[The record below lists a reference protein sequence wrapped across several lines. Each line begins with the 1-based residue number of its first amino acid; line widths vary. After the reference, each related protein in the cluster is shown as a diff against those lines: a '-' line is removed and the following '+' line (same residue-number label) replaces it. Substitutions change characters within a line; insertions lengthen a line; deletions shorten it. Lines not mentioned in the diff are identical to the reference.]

1 MSKFQIGTKV
11 LHLDSGQHGTVIEV
25 MPPRRGRQFYSV
37 SWPNGISDELEVS
50 LVLDCDIS
58 NPFERCAN
66 GIFGTY
72 SEYAKKN
79 TSFKIKNSNN
89 STISSL
95 KASKTLFRAYQF
107 KPLLKFLNSPNR
119 RLLVADEVGLGK
131 TIEAGH
137 VMLELKARHELKN
150 VLIICP
156 KSLQEKWKEE
166 LMDKF
171 GLTFRVYETG
181 KELIS
186 DLEEQRGNVHAIVNY
201 EKIRMKPDE
210 EDDEAENENN
220 EENAHNKDKKNAKDK
235 KNKKKKREKD
245 PKKNFIDFLTVKGCN
260 FSFVLCDEAHK
271 MRNSNTQTYKGAEV
285 IMSLADATVFLT
297 ATPIMIST
305 ENLYNLLHLLDNTRY
320 FNYQIFDNLL
330 EQNKPFVRAITE
342 LNHNVPLSTIADNLD
357 NAVIR
362 TRYSAD
368 ETEIYLEET
377 TVGENFEKDPL
388 YHEILELLNGEDSLA
403 VRARLQYLLS
413 SMSIMN
419 NVFSRTRKR
428 EITTDYSQAE
438 RKPHPKLVVLTDDE
452 QEKFDEVIDEY
463 IEDNSYYDEE
473 GELVMRK
480 GAPLGLIQ
488 KKRQVASSVYGYLN
502 TDEDLDNGIDQFADR
517 PDSKIDLLVEII
529 EEVFK
534 HGTQKLVVFALF
546 RKTLKY
552 VQIRLKQ
559 KGYGCLM
566 IHGLI
571 ENRHEILD
579 KFKNDPHSHILLS
592 SEVGSEGLDMQF
604 CNSMVNYDL
613 PWNPMVVEQRIGRI
627 DRFGQKSPVV
637 NIYNLVV
644 EGSIQ
649 EDIYTKLLDRIGI
662 FRDTI
667 GDLEAI
673 LDATITEGGT
683 VTIQDLYNRLEKEL
697 YTCKLTKEE
706 IDNKIEEVRRAI
718 QNEREEIKH
727 LEEGLT
733 NTLTNDAYF
742 KDEINRIISNNAYVT
757 EIELIN
763 YIKSVIRQELT
774 TCDLVEVKDS
784 VYDFKMPLSNNK
796 VLRNFLDSYPPSGEE
811 AVAAHHRFIAETID
825 KDTLRIT
832 FNQQKAYDDRSL
844 IYLNI
849 YHPIIQACLNYFTKR
864 DDRTKTTFCY
874 AIQDTEKEF
883 DGKLYFLAVYPLST
897 HRLVQ
902 GVEKRTETLLPLLY
916 DVKND
921 SIVEDKEVAN
931 KIFSKSQ
938 SQGIEH
944 NASSNDINQETVANM
959 RYDFAEAISKEIKK
973 KVSELQKQ
981 AESDRFR
988 TEQQTLEYYKTR
1000 IANYH
1005 KSIEDQEYLLDALQ
1019 YEYYDKPEIR
1029 DKKRRG
1035 IEGAIRLFNANIAQL
1050 EKDRDLHLEMI
1061 NRDPEINIE
1070 IEHDKLLINLVYII

>member
-1 MSKFQIGTKV
+1 MPKFTVGCGV
-11 LHLDSGQHGTVIEV
+11 VHLETGQHGTIIEIY
-25 MPPRRGRQFYSV
+25 PPRRGRQLYKV
-37 SWPNGISDELEVS
+37 GWQNGTNDELEVS
-50 LVLDCDIS
+50 LAMDCDIS
-58 NPFERCAN
+58 DPFERCAN
-66 GIFGTY
+66 GLFGSY

-79 TSFKIKNSNN
+79 TTFKIRNSNN

-137 VMLELKARHELKN
+137 VMLELKARRELKN
-150 VLIICP
+150 VLIVCP

-166 LMDKF
+166 LLEKF
-171 GLTFRVYETG
+171 GLLFHIYDSS
-181 KELIS
+181 KDLIS
-186 DLEEQRGNVHAIVNY
+186 ELEEQRGNVHAIVNY
-201 EKIRMKPDE
+201 EKIRMKRDDE
-210 EDDEAENENN
+210 EDDDEKAEGKGK
-220 EENAHNKDKKNAKDK
+220 A
-235 KNKKKKREKD
+235 KKKKREKD
-245 PKKNFIDFLTVKGCN
+245 PKKNFIDFLAVKGCN
-260 FSFVLCDEAHK
+260 FSLVLCDEAHK
-271 MRNSNTQTYKGAEV
+271 MRNNNTQTYRGAEV
-285 IMSLADATVFLT
+285 IMSYADAAIFLT

-330 EQNKPFVRAITE
+330 EQNKPFVWAITE
-342 LNHNVPLSTIADNLD
+342 LNHNVPLGTIAENLN
-357 NAVIR
+357 NAVIC
-362 TRYSAD
+362 TRFSAD
-368 ETEIYLEET
+368 ETEIYSDET
-377 TVGENFEKDPL
+377 TVGERFNTDPL
-388 YHEILELLNGEDSLA
+388 YQEIIELLNGEDSLS

-438 RKPHPKLVVLTDDE
+438 RSPHPKLVVLTDDE
-452 QEKFDEVIDEY
+452 QEEFDAVIEEY

-473 GELVMRK
+473 EDEMVMRK

-502 TDEDLDNGIDQFADR
+502 EEKDLDNGIDAFSHL
-517 PDSKIDLLVEII
+517 PDAKIDLLVEII

-534 HGTQKLVVFALF
+534 HGTKKLVVFALF

-552 VQIRLKQ
+552 IQIRLKQ
-559 KGYGCLM
+559 RGYGCLM

-571 ENRHEILD
+571 DNRHEIID
-579 KFKNDPHSHILLS
+579 KFKNDPNSHILLS

-644 EGSIQ
+644 SGSIQ
-649 EDIYTKLLDRIGI
+649 EDIYEKLLDRIGI

-673 LDATITEGGT
+673 LDAPISAGASQTIHD
-683 VTIQDLYNRLEKEL
+683 VFNKLEKEL
-697 YTCKLTKEE
+697 YTCKLTEE
-706 IDNKIEEVRRAI
+706 EKNRKIEEVARAI

-742 KDEINRIISNNAYVT
+742 KDEINRILRNNAYVT
-757 EIELIN
+757 ELELKN
-763 YIKSVIRQELT
+763 YIDSVIRQELT
-774 TCDLVEVKDS
+774 TCNLTEVEEGI
-784 VYDFKMPLSNNK
+784 YDFSMPLSNNK
-796 VLRNFLDSYPPSGEE
+796 ILKSFLDAYPPAGEE
-811 AVAAHHRFIAETID
+811 AEAACRRFIAEIQG
-825 KDTLRIT
+825 KSTLRLT
-832 FNQQKAYDDRSL
+832 FNQQKAYDNRSL
-844 IYLNI
+844 FYLNI
-849 YHPIIQACLNYFTKR
+849 YHPIIQACLNYFNKK
-864 DDRTKTTFCY
+864 DDKAKTTFSY
-874 AIQDTEKEF
+874 AIEDSTKQF
-883 DGKLYFLAVYPLST
+883 DGRVYFLALYQLST
-897 HRLVQ
+897 HRIVQ

-916 DVKND
+916 DATHD
-921 SIVEDKEVAN
+921 CIVEDKEIVN
-931 KIFSKSQ
+931 GLFSKSQ
-938 SQGIEH
+938 NLGIEH
-944 NASSNDINQETVANM
+944 NASSKDISRDIVENM
-959 RYDFAEAISKEIKK
+959 RYDFAEALSKEIAQKIG
-973 KVSELQKQ
+973 ELKKQ

-988 TEQQTLEYYKTR
+988 TEQQTLVYYTTR
-1000 IANYH
+1000 IANYR
-1005 KSIEDQEYLLDALQ
+1005 KSIEEQEFLLNDLQ
-1019 YEYYDKPEIR
+1019 YAYFEKPETR
-1029 DKKRRG
+1029 DKKKRG

-1050 EKDRDLHLEMI
+1050 EKDRDSHLEMI
-1061 NRDPEINIE
+1061 NRDPEIGIE
-1070 IEHDKLLINLVYII
+1070 RDLLSINLINII